1 MRKFISLL
9 LSIVVFVSLGNG
21 SLGYVTAEETVAE
34 TENILTVHEY
44 SDELQIFL
52 SNNWEY
58 GTTPD
63 STGSENESTDV
74 IINTNRLIV
83 TTNTNEPLKDDYGAV
98 DKLEGY
104 NNWHI
109 MQYQDYD
116 SAVNAYN
123 NYLIQPYVE
132 YVEFDEIL
140 YLEEPDDEEI
150 ALLATSIST
159 WGATKV
165 KSAEAI
171 SALNKSKISQK
182 ETVVAVIDTGVEQ
195 SHDCFKDVNENSRV
209 LDNRPK
215 DIVPHPNAD
224 GEDKWHG
231 THVAGIIAMNTPDNI
246 KIKPY
251 NYFYYYSND
260 LPNKPVGTKTSLS
273 NEIKLATE
281 DKVKKVDVINISL
294 YQEFTST
301 DKGGMVSQAIDN
313 AVKAGIPVIVCAGN
327 ESKDASGYYP
337 AAFDS
342 VITVAASTSSDRI
355 RSTSNYGECVDI
367 SAPGQSI
374 YSAVPG
380 GDSYENHSGT
390 SMATPYVSAAAAIL
404 KSTNENFTATQI
416 KEYITASAYKP
427 SGWNTSK
434 HGAGIVNFKNMLKYV
449 TMPEPTITLGSN
461 DKISITSAA
470 GSNATY
476 YYTTNGTDP
485 TTSSTRYTRSFSV
498 PSGAKSIKAI
508 AVVDGIIVSDVA
520 EFPIQAHI
528 YVDDIYY
535 KQKKSLDLPDD
546 ARNVKY
552 SVDNK
557 DIVVIEDEKVHALKA
572 GQAIVTVTMNANRIY
587 YYHINVGYAWWQHII
602 IYVLF
607 GWLWYI

>member
-1 MRKFISLL
+1 MRKTLSLL
-9 LSIVVFVSLGNG
+9 LSLVMLFSLGSS
-21 SLGYVTAEETVAE
+21 SLDYAMAEEIIENA
-34 TENILTVHEY
+34 ENILTVYEY
-44 SDELQIFL
+44 SAELQEFL
-52 SNNWEY
+52 ASNWEY
-58 GTTPD
+58 GTTLE
-63 STGSENESTDV
+63 STGSDSGSTEV
-74 IINTNRLIV
+74 VINTNRLIV
-83 TTNTNEPLKDDYGAV
+83 TTNTNEPLPDYYGAV

-109 MQYQDYD
+109 IQYQNYD

-123 NYLIQPYVE
+123 NYLSQPYVE
-132 YVEFDEIL
+132 FVEFDEIL

-159 WGATKV
+159 WGSTKV

-195 SHDCFKDVNENSRV
+195 SHDCFKDANKNSRV
-209 LDNRPK
+209 LGNRPK
-215 DIVPHPNAD
+215 DIVPHPNASGKD
-224 GEDKWHG
+224 EWHG

-251 NYFYYYSND
+251 NYFYYYFNN
-260 LPNKPVGTKTSLS
+260 LPSGTKTSLS
-273 NEIKLATE
+273 GEIKQATI
-281 DKVKKVDVINISL
+281 DKVDVINMSL
-294 YQEFTST
+294 YQEITSK
-301 DKGGMVSQAIDN
+301 DKGSAVSQAIDD
-313 AVKAGIPVIVCAGN
+313 AVEAGIPVIVCAGN
-327 ESKDASGYYP
+327 NNKDASGYYP

-342 VITVAASTSSDRI
+342 VITVAASTSSDGV

-367 SAPGQSI
+367 TAPGQSI
-374 YSAVPG
+374 YSAVP
-380 GDSYENHSGT
+380 DNTYEKHSGT

-404 KSTNENFTATQI
+404 KSTNKSFTATQI
-416 KEYITASAYKP
+416 KDYITASAYKP

-449 TMPEPTITLGSN
+449 TMPAPTITLGSN

-470 GSNATY
+470 GSNAKY
-476 YYTTNGTDP
+476 YYTTNGTAP
-485 TTSSTRYTRSFSV
+485 TASSSEYTKSFSV

-508 AVVDGIIVSDVA
+508 AVVENTIVSEVA

-535 KQKKSLDLPDD
+535 RQKKSLDLPDD
-546 ARNVKY
+546 AKNVKY

-557 DIVVIEDEKVHALKA
+557 DIIVIEEGKVHALKT

-587 YYHINVGYAWWQHII
+587 YYHINVEYAWWQQII
-602 IYVLF
+602 ICLF
-607 GWLWYI
+607 FGFIWYI

>member
-1 MRKFISLL
+1 
-9 LSIVVFVSLGNG
+9 
-21 SLGYVTAEETVAE
+21 
-34 TENILTVHEY
+34 
-44 SDELQIFL
+44 
-52 SNNWEY
+52 
-58 GTTPD
+58 
-63 STGSENESTDV
+63 
-74 IINTNRLIV
+74 
-83 TTNTNEPLKDDYGAV
+83 
-98 DKLEGY
+98 
-104 NNWHI
+104 

-123 NYLIQPYVE
+123 NYLTQPYVK

-165 KSAEAI
+165 KSAEAL

-195 SHDCFKDVNENSRV
+195 SHNCFKDANENSRV

-251 NYFYYYSND
+251 NYFYYYFNN
-260 LPNKPVGTKTSLS
+260 LPSGTKTSLS
-273 NEIKLATE
+273 GEIKQAITDE
-281 DKVKKVDVINISL
+281 VDVINMSL
-294 YQEFTST
+294 YQKITAT
-301 DKGGMVSQAIDN
+301 DKGSAVSQAIDD
-313 AVKAGIPVIVCAGN
+313 AVEAGIPVIVCAGN
-327 ESKDASGYYP
+327 KNEDASGYYP

-342 VITVAASTSSDRI
+342 VITVAASTSSDGI
-355 RSTSNYGECVDI
+355 RSTSNYGESVDI
-367 SAPGQSI
+367 TAPGQSI

-380 GDSYENHSGT
+380 GNSYENHSGT

-404 KSTNENFTATQI
+404 KSVNPNLTANQI
-416 KEYITASAYKP
+416 KEYITVSAYKP

-434 HGAGIVNFKNMLKYV
+434 YGAGIVNFKNMLKYV
-449 TMPEPTITLGSN
+449 TMPKPTITLGSN

-476 YYTTNGTDP
+476 YYTTNGTNP
-485 TTSSTRYTRSFSV
+485 TTSSIKYTGSFSV
-498 PSGAKSIKAI
+498 TSGAKSIKAI
-508 AVVDGIIVSDVA
+508 AVVDDTITSSVA

-546 ARNVKY
+546 AKNVRY

-557 DIVVIEDEKVHALKA
+557 DIVVIENGKVHALKP

-587 YYHINVGYAWWQHII
+587 YYHINVGYAWWQQII
-602 IYVLF
+602 IFLLF
-607 GWLWYI
+607 GFIWYI

>member
-1 MRKFISLL
+1 MRKTFSLL
-9 LSIVVFVSLGNG
+9 LSLVMLFSLESS
-21 SLGYVTAEETVAE
+21 SLDYAMAEEITEEA
-34 TENILTVHEY
+34 ENILTVYEY
-44 SDELQIFL
+44 SDELQEFL
-52 SNNWEY
+52 TGNWEY
-58 GTTPD
+58 GTTLE
-63 STGSENESTDV
+63 STGSENESTDA

-83 TTNTNEPLKDDYGAV
+83 TTNTNEPLEDDYGAV

-123 NYLIQPYVE
+123 NYSSQPYVE

-165 KSAEAI
+165 KSTEAI

-195 SHDCFKDVNENSRV
+195 SHDCFKDANKNSRV

-215 DIVPHPNAD
+215 DIVPHPNAS

-251 NYFYYYSND
+251 NYFYYYFNN
-260 LPNKPVGTKTSLS
+260 LPSGTKTSLS
-273 NEIKLATE
+273 GEIKQAITDE
-281 DKVKKVDVINISL
+281 VDVINMSL
-294 YQEFTST
+294 YQKITAT
-301 DKGGMVSQAIDN
+301 DKGSAVSQAIDD
-313 AVKAGIPVIVCAGN
+313 AVKADIPVIVCAGN
-327 ESKDASGYYP
+327 NNKDASGYYP

-342 VITVAASTSSDRI
+342 VITVAASTSSDGI

-367 SAPGQSI
+367 TAPGQDI
-374 YSAVPG
+374 YSAVPNN
-380 GDSYENHSGT
+380 SYEYHGGT
-390 SMATPYVSAAAAIL
+390 SMAAPYVSAAAAIL
-404 KSTNENFTATQI
+404 KSVNKNFTATQI

-427 SGWNTSK
+427 SGWNASK
-434 HGAGIVNFKNMLKYV
+434 HGTGIVNFKNMLKYV
-449 TMPEPTITLGSN
+449 TMPKPTITLGSN

-470 GSNATY
+470 GSNAKY

-485 TTSSTRYTRSFSV
+485 TTSSTKYTGSFPV

-508 AVVDGIIVSDVA
+508 AVVDDIIKSSVA

-546 ARNVKY
+546 AKNVKY

-557 DIVVIEDEKVHALKA
+557 DIVVIEEGKVHALKT

-587 YYHINVGYAWWQHII
+587 YYHINVGYTWWQYII
-602 IYVLF
+602 IYLF
-607 GWLWYI
+607 FGFIWYT

>member
-9 LSIVVFVSLGNG
+9 LSTVILWLFGSS
-21 SLGYVTAEETVAE
+21 SLGYVTAEEVIVE
-34 TENILTVHEY
+34 TENTLNVYEY
-44 SDELQIFL
+44 SDELQKFL
-52 SNNWEY
+52 SSNWEY
-58 GTTPD
+58 GTTPE
-63 STGSENESTDV
+63 SIGSETESTET

-83 TTNTNEPLKDDYGAV
+83 TTNTNEPLEDDYGAV

-116 SAVNAYN
+116 SAINAYN
-123 NYLIQPYVE
+123 NYLTQPYVKH
-132 YVEFDEIL
+132 VEFDEIL

-165 KSAEAI
+165 KSAEALN
-171 SALNKSKISQK
+171 ALNKSKISQK

-195 SHDCFKDVNENSRV
+195 SHNCFKDTNKNSRV

-215 DIVPHPNAD
+215 DIVPHPNSE

-251 NYFYYYSND
+251 NFYYYYFNN
-260 LPNKPVGTKTSLS
+260 LPSGTKTSLS
-273 NEIKLATE
+273 GEIKQAITDE
-281 DKVKKVDVINISL
+281 VDVINISL
-294 YQEFTST
+294 YQKITAT
-301 DKGGMVSQAIDN
+301 DKGSAVSQAIDD
-313 AVKAGIPVIVCAGN
+313 AVEAGIPVVVCAGN
-327 ESKDASGYYP
+327 KNEDASGYYP

-342 VITVAASTSSDRI
+342 VITVAASTSSDGI

-367 SAPGQSI
+367 TAPGQSI

-380 GDSYENHSGT
+380 NTYESHSGT

-404 KSTNENFTATQI
+404 KSTNKSFTATQI

-434 HGAGIVNFKNMLKYV
+434 HGTGIVNFKNMLKYV
-449 TMPEPTITLGSN
+449 TMPAPTITLGSN
-461 DKISITSAA
+461 DKISITSSA

-476 YYTTNGTDP
+476 YYTTNGNDP
-485 TTSSTRYTRSFSV
+485 TTSSTEYTGSFSV

-508 AVVDGIIVSDVA
+508 AVVDGAIKSSVA
-520 EFPIQAHI
+520 EFPIQNHI
-528 YVDDIYY
+528 YVDNIYY
-535 KQKKSLDLPDD
+535 KQNKSLDLPDD

-557 DIVVIEDEKVHALKA
+557 DIVVIEDGKVHALKT

-587 YYHINVGYAWWQHII
+587 YYHINVGYAWWQQII
-602 IYVLF
+602 IYLF
-607 GWLWYI
+607 FGFLWYI

>member
-9 LSIVVFVSLGNG
+9 LSTVILWLLGSS
-21 SLGYVTAEETVAE
+21 SLGYVTAEEVIVE
-34 TENILTVHEY
+34 TENTLNVYEY
-44 SDELQIFL
+44 SDELQKFL
-52 SNNWEY
+52 SSNWEY
-58 GTTPD
+58 GTTPE
-63 STGSENESTDV
+63 STGSETESTET

-83 TTNTNEPLKDDYGAV
+83 TTNTNEPLEDDYGAV

-116 SAVNAYN
+116 SAINAYN
-123 NYLIQPYVE
+123 NYLTQPYVK

-165 KSAEAI
+165 KSAEAL

-195 SHDCFKDVNENSRV
+195 SHNCFKDTNKNSRV

-215 DIVPHPNAD
+215 DIVPHPNAE

-251 NYFYYYSND
+251 NFYYYYFNN
-260 LPNKPVGTKTSLS
+260 LPSGTKTSLS
-273 NEIKLATE
+273 GEIKQAITDE
-281 DKVKKVDVINISL
+281 VDVINISL
-294 YQEFTST
+294 YQKITAT
-301 DKGGMVSQAIDN
+301 DKGSAVSQAIDD
-313 AVKAGIPVIVCAGN
+313 AVEAGIPVVVCAGN
-327 ESKDASGYYP
+327 KNEDASGYYP

-342 VITVAASTSSDRI
+342 VITVAASTSSDGI

-367 SAPGQSI
+367 TAPGQSI

-380 GDSYENHSGT
+380 NTYESHSGT

-404 KSTNENFTATQI
+404 KSTNKSFTATQI

-434 HGAGIVNFKNMLKYV
+434 HGTGIVNFKNMLKYV
-449 TMPEPTITLGSN
+449 TMPAPTITLGSN

-476 YYTTNGTDP
+476 YYTTNGNDP
-485 TTSSTRYTRSFSV
+485 TTSSTKYTGSFSV

-508 AVVDGIIVSDVA
+508 AVVDGIIKSSVA
-520 EFPIQAHI
+520 EYPIQYHTQI
-528 YVDDIYY
+528 TVGYKC
-535 KQKKSLDLPDD
+535 KQKLDLPDN
-546 ARNVKY
+546 AKNINY
-552 SVDNK
+552 SVSDK
-557 DIVVIEDEKVHALKA
+557 SIVSVEDGQVRGLKP
-572 GQAIVTVTMNANRIY
+572 GETIVTVTMNANRIY
-587 YYHINVGYAWWQHII
+587 YFHVSVEFTWWQFFHQI
-602 IYVLF
+602 IYILF
-607 GWLWYI
+607 GVLI